1 MLNFKCFLCFIYE
14 FIIYLSNSMGRPR
27 TATPTYN
34 DFQNIKLNFF
44 IFLSILSNPY
54 TDIKDRT
61 TKALYV
67 VKDRDEAIERYSQ
80 YFDMMYGG
88 NIRFKEVVDEIYEKW
103 RRGEDVYLECYC
115 KPKRCH
121 GDIIV
126 EKLQKRFIKEN
137 FKKFG

>member
-1 MLNFKCFLCFIYE
+1 MI
-14 FIIYLSNSMGRPR
+14 
-27 TATPTYN
+27 TVYN
-34 DFQNIKLNFF
+34 RAIETHTGPNNYQ
-44 IFLSILSNPY
+44 IFRGGDTDILSNPY
-54 TDIKDRT
+54 TDIKDKQ

-67 VKDRDEAIERYSQ
+67 VKNREEAIERYSQ

-88 NIRFKEVVDEIYEKW
+88 NIRFKQIVDEIYEKYK
-103 RRGEDVYLECYC
+103 RGEDVYLECYC

-126 EKLQKRFIKEN
+126 EKLQKRFIREN

>member
-1 MLNFKCFLCFIYE
+1 MITVYN
-14 FIIYLSNSMGRPR
+14 R
-27 TATPTYN
+27 TIESHTGPNNY
-34 DFQNIKLNFF
+34 Q
-44 IFLSILSNPY
+44 IFRGGDTSILSNPY

-121 GDIIV
+121 GDFIV

-137 FKKFG
+137 FKKGRN